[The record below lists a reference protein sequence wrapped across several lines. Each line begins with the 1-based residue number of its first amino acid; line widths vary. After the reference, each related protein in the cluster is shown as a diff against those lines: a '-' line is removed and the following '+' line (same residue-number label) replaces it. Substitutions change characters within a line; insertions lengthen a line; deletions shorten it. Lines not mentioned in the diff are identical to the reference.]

1 LVGLMS
7 QVKSGR
13 MTVDI
18 SSSRKDEIGTLH
30 RRFGSMMDTINNLI
44 LQEYKLKLANRTNQ
58 LRALQAQ
65 VNPHFM
71 NNALQTIGT
80 LALEHGMKRIYSLIS
95 ALARMMR
102 YSMYNTDKPVT
113 LATELDHIKD
123 YVELQKE
130 RFENQFDYRY
140 DVDESTLQ
148 VLIPK
153 MLVQPLIE
161 NFFKHGMNPLAEN
174 NYIALKS
181 KRLSASIVQITVE
194 DNGNGMQDEPFQTLQ
209 EHLLRMEEMDL
220 EQLQV

>member
-1 LVGLMS
+1 
-7 QVKSGR
+7 
-13 MTVDI
+13 
-18 SSSRKDEIGTLH
+18 
-30 RRFGSMMDTINNLI
+30 
-44 LQEYKLKLANRTNQ
+44 
-58 LRALQAQ
+58 
-65 VNPHFM
+65 M

-130 RFENQFDYRY
+130 RFENQFDFRY

-194 DNGNGMQDEPFQTLQ
+194 DNGNGMQNEPFQTLQ
-209 EHLLRMEEMDL
+209 EHLLRMEELDL
-220 EQLQV
+220 EQLQVLSEMETEDSSGIGLINIMTRLRLYYRGKSKFSIENNQPQGFRVVLTINVEGETDEGIDRG